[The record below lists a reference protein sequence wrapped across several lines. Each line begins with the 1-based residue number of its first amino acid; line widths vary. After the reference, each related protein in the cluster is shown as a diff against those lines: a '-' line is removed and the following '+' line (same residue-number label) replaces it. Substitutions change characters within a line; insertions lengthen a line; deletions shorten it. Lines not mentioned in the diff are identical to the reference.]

1 MTAID
6 KQPIAAGEAGAI
18 VTSVSIGACLADA
31 RDSLDVATDM
41 ADTALYM
48 AKAQGR
54 NMVVV
59 FDAELMV
66 PSRSAKG

>member
-1 MTAID
+1 MAAID
-6 KQPIAAGEAGAI
+6 ERPIALGEGNTIA
-18 VTSVSIGACLADA
+18 VSVSVGACLAEA

-59 FDAELMV
+59 FDAQLGM
-66 PSRSAKG
+66 PARRNG

>member
-1 MTAID
+1 M
-6 KQPIAAGEAGAI
+6 KSRI
-18 VTSVSIGACLADA
+18 VTSLQAGSITASVSVGACLADA
-31 RDSLDVATDM
+31 GDSLDVATDM

-59 FDAELMV
+59 FDADLMV
-66 PSRSAKG
+66 PPRSAKG